1 MLTITFPNTTTE
13 RRAVAFLLGKF
24 PGKVVRP
31 GVHLL
36 SEEAVEA
43 LAGAKIPY
51 IIKVSTHKRRPG
63 ETPEDVVAAPVQ
75 RRRQRP
81 AAVARKYKA

>member
-24 PGKVVRP
+24 NGRVIKP

-36 SEEAVEA
+36 PEEAVEA
-43 LAGAKIPY
+43 LAVAKIPFT
-51 IIKVSTHKRRPG
+51 IKPASKKRRPG
-63 ETPEDVVAAPVQ
+63 ESADDVIAAPVQ
-75 RRRQRP
+75 RRRNRP
-81 AAVARKYKA
+81 AAKARKYRA